1 MVDHNNEQ
9 SYILN
14 RGKSMAQKLKNELKI
29 LILEETKKEIL
40 ENGFENASIR
50 NIAKKCDISV
60 GNIYRYYENKDDLF
74 KCTYKNFL
82 SQISDLILMYSKNRF
97 AIFTKFHINKLFDVN
112 QLIDEFTEGLMNIIM
127 ENKEEALILFI
138 NKKEI
143 EKILLWFSDTLEE
156 LDKRNKDKLYYKM
169 CANGII
175 NSISYALNNSDD
187 NEEISRNIILYLK
200 DNLN

>member
-1 MVDHNNEQ
+1 
-9 SYILN
+9 
-14 RGKSMAQKLKNELKI
+14 MAQKLKNELKI

-82 SQISDLILMYSKNRF
+82 SQINDLILMYSKNRF

-112 QLIDEFTEGLMNIIM
+112 ELIDEFTDGLMNIIM

-143 EKILLWFSDTLEE
+143 EKVLLWFSDTLEE
-156 LDKRNKDKLYYKM
+156 LDKHNKDKLYYKM

-175 NSISYALNNSDD
+175 NSISYALNNSNDK
-187 NEEISRNIILYLK
+187 EEISRNIIQYLK